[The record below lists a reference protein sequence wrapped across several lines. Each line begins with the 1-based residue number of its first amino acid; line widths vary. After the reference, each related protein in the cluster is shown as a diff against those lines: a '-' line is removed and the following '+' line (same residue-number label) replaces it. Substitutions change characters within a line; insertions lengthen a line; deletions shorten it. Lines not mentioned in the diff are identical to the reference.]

1 MRPRIFSF
9 IVCSLLFAGICHEA
23 EAQDLG
29 SKEESPI
36 DVSGF
41 DVVPTDPYRLTYRIR
56 PMSIL
61 LFPIT
66 QGRLGSFNSRLDYAF
81 HRRVSVGIELNY
93 FYARP
98 WQTSQTRTDMFSV
111 RIDPTFYLFDRNNE
125 KRYAEGFH
133 LGGYY
138 KYKYD
143 DTFDPGLISQFG
155 QSRVVSNSHI
165 LGGMLGFQYV
175 KNRLVIDQ
183 SIGLGLGLC
192 LGSAGAF
199 LIPDFR
205 LGLSFGTVLLQ

>member
-81 HRRVSVGIELNY
+81 HRRVSVGIELNKASLQWPSLCQNPNTLSY
-93 FYARP
+93 
-98 WQTSQTRTDMFSV
+98 SV
-111 RIDPTFYLFDRNNE
+111 KHSIHVSVSFPTHECLFVCVLD
-125 KRYAEGFH
+125 G
-133 LGGYY
+133 
-138 KYKYD
+138 
-143 DTFDPGLISQFG
+143 
-155 QSRVVSNSHI
+155 
-165 LGGMLGFQYV
+165 
-175 KNRLVIDQ
+175 
-183 SIGLGLGLC
+183 C
-192 LGSAGAF
+192 LN
-199 LIPDFR
+199 
-205 LGLSFGTVLLQ
+205 